1 MASKKKSRETSQRK
15 IEHLLICANEDVE
28 NTSYFGDIVLLH
40 NALPE
45 IDKKKIDLRTAF
57 LGKELSAPLLI
68 ASMTGGHPETKKVN
82 EALAEAAEKTGI
94 GLGIG
99 SQRAALE
106 DEKQAN
112 SFTVVRKKAP
122 NAFIY
127 ANIGVPQLRKY
138 GIEGVERVIEMIDAD
153 AVAIHLNFLQEAV
166 QPDGDIDASGCLDA
180 IKEVCRAVKKPV
192 IVKETGAG
200 ISREVALLL
209 RDAGVSAIDA
219 GGMGGTSFAPVEAYR
234 ARARKEEMGENL
246 GETFRHW
253 GIPTPVSIV
262 ECTAARVP
270 IIATG
275 GVRTGLDIAKSL
287 ALGASVASAALP
299 FLKPAMKSALEVV
312 KKINFMVE
320 ELRVAMF
327 LTGCSSVEKLKSAEF
342 VITGQTRD
350 ILGQR
355 QGKCQ

>member
-28 NTSYFGDIVLLH
+28 NTSYFGDVVLLH
-40 NALPE
+40 DALPE
-45 IDKKKIDLRTAF
+45 IDKNRIDLRTTF

-68 ASMTGGHPETKKVN
+68 ASMTGGHPETRKVN

-94 GLGIG
+94 GLGVG

-106 DEKQAN
+106 DKVQSD
-112 SFTVVRKKAP
+112 SFSIVRKKAP

-127 ANIGVPQLRKY
+127 ANIGVPQLKKY
-138 GIEGVERVIEMIDAD
+138 GIEGVEKVIEMIDAD

-166 QPDGDIDASGCLDA
+166 QPSGDVDASGCLDA
-180 IKEVCRAVKKPV
+180 VRGVCRAVKKPV

-200 ISREVALLL
+200 VSREVALSL
-209 RDAGVSAIDA
+209 RDAGVSAIDV

-234 ARARKEEMGENL
+234 ARARKEEMRENL
-246 GETFRHW
+246 GEIFRRW

-262 ECTAARVP
+262 ECAAANIPV
-270 IIATG
+270 IATG
-275 GVRTGLDIAKSL
+275 GVRTGLDVAKSIV
-287 ALGASVASAALP
+287 LGASAASAALP
-299 FLKPAMKSALEVV
+299 FLKPAMESSSEVI

-327 LTGCSSVEKLKSAEF
+327 LTGCASVERLKSAEF

-350 ILGQR
+350 ILEQR
-355 QGKCQ
+355 QGKCR